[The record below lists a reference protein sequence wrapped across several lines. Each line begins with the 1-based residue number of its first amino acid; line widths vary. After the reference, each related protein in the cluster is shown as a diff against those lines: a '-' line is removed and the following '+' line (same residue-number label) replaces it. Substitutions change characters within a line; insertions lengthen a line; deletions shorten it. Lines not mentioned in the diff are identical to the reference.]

1 MMNFLSP
8 PTIFMRDINVSYHAR
23 PIFNNFE
30 FTIPAGKCV
39 CLLGQSGIGK
49 STLLR
54 LIAKLPTGADA
65 SNFNAA
71 IETSDKKPLTD
82 RIAYMSQQDLLVPW
96 LNVLNNVLLGYRLRG
111 ERMTAKLKTEAKKL
125 LEKVGLAHA
134 MHQLPHTLSG
144 GMKQR
149 TALARTLIH
158 HQPIVLMDEPFSAL
172 DAISRF
178 RLQTLAS
185 NLLQGHTVL
194 LVTHDPLEAL
204 RLADVIYVLSGTPAR
219 LSEAMMPSS
228 TTPRDPSDH
237 EILELQAKL
246 LHQLDQEFES

>member
-8 PTIFMRDINVSYHAR
+8 PTIFMRDINVSYHTR
-23 PIFNNFE
+23 TIFNNFE

-65 SNFNAA
+65 SNFNAT

-96 LNVLNNVLLGYRLRG
+96 QNVLNNVLLGYRLHG
-111 ERMTAKLKTEAKKL
+111 ERITKQLKTAAKDL
-125 LEKVGLAHA
+125 LEQVGLSHA
-134 MHQLPHTLSG
+134 IYQLPHTLSG

-158 HQPIVLMDEPFSAL
+158 HQPIVLMDEPFSSL

-178 RLQTLAS
+178 RLQTLAAD
-185 NLLQGHTVL
+185 LLKDRTVL

-204 RLADVIYVLSGTPAR
+204 RLADIIYVLSGKPAR
-219 LSEAMMPSS
+219 LSEAIIPSS
-228 TTPRDPSDH
+228 ATPRDPSDQ
-237 EILELQAKL
+237 EILKLQAKL
-246 LHQLDQEFES
+246 LHKLDEEFQS

>member
-1 MMNFLSP
+1 
-8 PTIFMRDINVSYHAR
+8 MRNIYVSYHAR

-30 FTIPAGKCV
+30 FTMPAGKCV

-54 LIAKLPTGADA
+54 LIANLPTGADA
-65 SNFNAA
+65 SNFHAT
-71 IETSDKKPLTD
+71 IETSDKRPLAD

-96 LNVLNNVLLGYRLRG
+96 HNVLNNVLLGYRLRG
-111 ERMTAKLKTEAKKL
+111 EKITENSVTKAKEL
-125 LEKVGLAHA
+125 LEQVGLAHA
-134 MHQLPHTLSG
+134 IHQLPHTLSG

-178 RLQTLAS
+178 RLQTLSA
-185 NLLQGHTVL
+185 NLLKDRSVL

-204 RLADVIYVLSGTPAR
+204 RLADIIYILSGTPAR
-219 LSEAMMPSS
+219 LSKAITPSS
-228 TTPRDPSDH
+228 NTPRDPSNP
-237 EILELQAKL
+237 EILKLQANL
-246 LHQLDQEFES
+246 LHTLDEEFQS